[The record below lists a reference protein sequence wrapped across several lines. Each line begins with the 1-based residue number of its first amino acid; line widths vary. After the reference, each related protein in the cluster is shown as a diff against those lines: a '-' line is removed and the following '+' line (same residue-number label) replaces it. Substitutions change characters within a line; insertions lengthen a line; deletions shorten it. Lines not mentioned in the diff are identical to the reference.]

1 MTTPFD
7 GVGIWVLGT
16 RWGGT
21 AITSADAAA
30 YKAAGVQWAAVKVS
44 DGITGGG
51 AAVIADM
58 QACWD
63 GGLRV
68 IPWTF
73 IEPSAGDAGV
83 QMHVCW
89 LASGSGMR
97 AAIADVEA
105 QPSNI
110 ANLVT
115 QFDPQSTAV
124 TTWGNPLP
132 THPGQPSI
140 GDLADIGVGALLPQA
155 YAGAWAVTPA
165 QAITR
170 MLASYACCNLANMP
184 PLLPVG
190 DTGAMVAFAQAAK
203 AAGCQ
208 GVSAFR
214 HGANGISPASFA
226 GIAAIFPPPDPP
238 APPPPPLPTPP
249 PAPVQLLAG
258 VTYLTPKGDVLT
270 LS

>member
-7 GVGIWVLGT
+7 GVGIWVLGS

-21 AITSADAAA
+21 PITAAEAAA

-63 GGLRV
+63 GGLTV
-68 IPWTF
+68 IPWTY
-73 IEPSAGDAGV
+73 IEPTAGDAVV
-83 QMHVCW
+83 QMHVCY
-89 LASGSGMR
+89 LASGSGQK

-105 QPSNI
+105 QPSNLP
-110 ANLVT
+110 NLTT
-115 QFDPQSTAV
+115 QFGPQGTAV

-140 GDLADIGVGALLPQA
+140 GQLADMGVGALLPQA
-155 YAGAWAVTPA
+155 YAGAWGVTEVAAIDRMA
-165 QAITR
+165 Q
-170 MLASYACCNLANMP
+170 SYAACNLGAKMP

-190 DTGAMVAFAQAAK
+190 DTGQMIAFAQAAK

-214 HGANGISPASFA
+214 HGANGISPASFQ

-238 APPPPPLPTPP
+238 APPPTPPAPP
-249 PAPVQLLAG
+249 PATVQMQAG
-258 VTYLTPKGDVLT
+258 VIYLTPKGDQLTVL
-270 LS
+270 